1 MGLDMYL
8 KGKRYISSYFNEGDN
23 EKASKIAEMFPELS
37 GIPGRFDGGIVKEV
51 MVELGYWRK
60 ANAIHNWFVTNVQ
73 GGTDECQPSYVG
85 RDQLE
90 ELRNICQEILA
101 DRARAQELLPP
112 TSGFFFGSTEVDD
125 YYFQDLEETVKI
137 IETALALPDSWEFE
151 YQSSW

>member
-23 EKASKIAEMFPELS
+23 EKAAKIAELFPELA
-37 GIPGRFDGGIVKEV
+37 GRNGRMDSSIVKEV

-60 ANAIHNWFVTNVQ
+60 ANAIHQWFVQN
-73 GGTDECQPSYVG
+73 CQEGEDDCQAYYVG

-90 ELRNICQEILA
+90 ELRKLCQEVLA
-101 DRARAQELLPP
+101 DRSQARELLPP
-112 TSGFFFGSTEVDD
+112 QSGFFFGSTEVDE
-125 YYFQDLEETVKI
+125 YYFQDLEQTIKI
-137 IETALALPDSWEFE
+137 IDEALTLPDSWEFE